1 MSEQPRPAGVGKQQ
15 VWDAISVVQD
25 PELRLGIVELGLVYD
40 VELANDDREVT
51 VKMTLTS
58 PMCPVGP
65 MLMNAVHENVAML
78 PGVENVS
85 VELVWDPPWD
95 PRIMASD
102 EVKDALGIW

>member
-1 MSEQPRPAGVGKQQ
+1 MALTAEQVF
-15 VWDAISVVQD
+15 DAIRPVQD
-25 PELRLGIVELGLVYD
+25 PEIRLGIVDLGLVYD
-40 VELANDDREVT
+40 VELANEGKDVT

-65 MLMNAVHENVAML
+65 LLMSAVHENVALL
-78 PGVENVS
+78 PGVENVN

-102 EVKDALGIW
+102 EAKDMLGLW

>member
-1 MSEQPRPAGVGKQQ
+1 MADAAKLTTEGIF
-15 VWDAISVVQD
+15 DAIRPVSD
-25 PELRLGIVELGLVYD
+25 PEIRISIVELGLVYD
-40 VELANDDREVT
+40 VELENGGKDVT

-65 MLMNAVHENVAML
+65 MIMSAVHENVALL

-95 PRIMASD
+95 PRVMASD
-102 EVKDALGIW
+102 EAKDQLGIW

>member
-1 MSEQPRPAGVGKQQ
+1 MTERAKLTTEEVF
-15 VWDAISVVQD
+15 DAIRPVTD
-25 PELRLGIVELGLVYD
+25 PEIRIGIVDLGLIYD
-40 VELANDDREVT
+40 VELANEGRDVT

-65 MLMNAVHENVAML
+65 MIMTAVHENVALL
-78 PGVENVS
+78 PGVGNVS

-102 EVKDALGIW
+102 EAKDQLGIW